1 LKVLS
6 FANQKGG
13 AGKSMMAINVAVAAE
28 RTGEKVCIVDLDPQ
42 GTIKNWF
49 NTRTAETPLVV
60 APPEGSIIHATW
72 LTDMLARLEAGG
84 FTLAVV
90 DTKGEESH
98 GTRGAMQAADLCLI
112 PLRPAG
118 PDLHAIR
125 PTVKALRDMKRHFA
139 LVVNQALPNK
149 KSKLTG
155 AIMTGLSQDSTVVPL
170 AVATRASFQKSYS
183 LGQAVVEFEANDGA
197 GSAEIIELWAW
208 CRKHMNRGEGAAN
221 VVAAG

>member
-1 LKVLS
+1 LKVIS
-6 FANQKGG
+6 FTNQKGG
-13 AGKSMMAINVAVAAE
+13 AGKSTLAINLAVAAE
-28 RTGEKVCIVDLDPQ
+28 LAGEKVCIVDLDQQ
-42 GTIKNWF
+42 GTIANWF
-49 NTRTAETPLVV
+49 NTRTAETPLVI
-60 APPEGSIIHATW
+60 APGSVVH
-72 LTDMLARLEAGG
+72 LNLADLISRLKAEG
-84 FTLAVV
+84 FTLAVI

-125 PTVKALRDMKRHFA
+125 PTVKALRDMGRDFA

-155 AIMTGLSQDSTVVPL
+155 AVMTGLAHDGTVVPL

-183 LGQAVVEFEANDGA
+183 LGQAVMEFEPDDGA
-197 GSAEIIELWAW
+197 GAAEITELWAW
-208 CRKHMNRGEGAAN
+208 CRKHLNRGEEVAH
-221 VVAAG
+221 VAAG